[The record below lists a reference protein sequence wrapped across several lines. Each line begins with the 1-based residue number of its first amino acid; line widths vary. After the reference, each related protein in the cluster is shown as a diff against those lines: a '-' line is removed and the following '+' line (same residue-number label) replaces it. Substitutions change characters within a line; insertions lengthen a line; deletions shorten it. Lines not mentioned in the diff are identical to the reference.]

1 MSLHYVEF
9 EKNSTWNNAIHSIKN
24 LKISEVKIMSYYV
37 KFFNANGE
45 NPCGSSWNHIV
56 SDLKTVKG
64 VSNRVKNYPK
74 PNGYSHYE
82 IYRYTNLFNEKTFT
96 LVASGK

>member
-1 MSLHYVEF
+1 
-9 EKNSTWNNAIHSIKN
+9 
-24 LKISEVKIMSYYV
+24 MSYYV

-45 NPCGSSWNHIV
+45 NYCGSSWNHIV
-56 SDLKTVKG
+56 GDLKTVKG

-82 IYRYTNLFNEKTFT
+82 IYRYTNLFDENTFT